1 VLHAAFV
8 RSVAFHPKAPR
19 LVSASNDGTIKVW
32 DLESG
37 QDLLTLPGQSRE
49 VGQAA
54 FSPDGRWLASVGSDG
69 TLRLW
74 DDGPP
79 GDPSTPDR
87 PSTTG
92 GSRALRLLLR

>member
-1 VLHAAFV
+1 M
-8 RSVAFHPKAPR
+8 
-19 LVSASNDGTIKVW
+19 SASIDGTIKVW

-37 QDLLTLPGQSRE
+37 QDLLPLPGQSRE

-74 DDGPP
+74 DGGPP
-79 GDPSTPDR
+79 GD
-87 PSTTG
+87 
-92 GSRALRLLLR
+92 RLDP